1 MMLLAYLELHFP
13 GSDMENQAQLLHS
26 HLEQLEPTEAETRDG
41 EDSGWVVWVSG
52 ECMGLGHTEKSFQ
65 KRVRQD
71 PRVTHIT
78 VPWSAVWR
86 TSWDV
91 VLN

>member
-41 EDSGWVVWVSG
+41 EDPGWVVWVSG

-65 KRVRQD
+65 KLGLGRIQE
-71 PRVTHIT
+71 
-78 VPWSAVWR
+78 SL
-86 TSWDV
+86 TS
-91 VLN
+91 LSHGLQSGGLPGMRS